1 MSVRTLFLPRGPS
14 LDLDGK
20 AIVMG
25 IVNATP
31 DSFYAASRVAGVSAA
46 IDATAAMIMA
56 GGAIVDVGGESTRP
70 GSEYVS
76 PDEETARVVPV
87 IEAIRSRWDI
97 AVSVDT
103 RKSSVAAAAIA
114 AGADIVND
122 VAALGDD
129 PALAALCASRGVP
142 VVLMHKKGVPANM
155 QDAPWYVDCVAEVL
169 EFLIAA
175 ANRAIAAGKPSS
187 RIVLDPGIGF
197 GKRLEDNLALLVR
210 LDEIAAAGYPV
221 LVGLS
226 RKSFI
231 GALGG
236 AGPEHRLPGSL
247 AAACAARSRG
257 ASIFRVH
264 DVAETVQA
272 LAVFDAAS
280 GRLFPSERV
289 Q

>member
-1 MSVRTLFLPRGPS
+1 MSSRTLMLPRGRS
-14 LDLDGK
+14 LDLGGK
-20 AIVMG
+20 ALVMG

-31 DSFYAASRVAGVSAA
+31 DSFYAASRVAGASAA
-46 IDATAAMIMA
+46 VDAAASMIAA
-56 GGAIVDVGGESTRP
+56 GAAVVDVGGESTRP

-76 PDEETARVVPV
+76 PDEEAGRVVPV
-87 IEAIRSRWDI
+87 VEAIRSRWDVAI
-97 AVSVDT
+97 SVDT
-103 RKSSVAAAAIA
+103 RKASVAAASIA

-129 PALAALCASRGVP
+129 PALAALCATSGVP
-142 VVLMHKKGVPANM
+142 VVLMHKKGVPASM
-155 QDAPWYVDCVAEVL
+155 QDSPWYVDCVAEVL
-169 EFLIAA
+169 EFLLAA
-175 ANRAIAAGKPSS
+175 ASRAIAAGIPAS

-197 GKRLEDNLALLVR
+197 GKRLQDNLALLVR
-210 LDEIAAAGYPV
+210 LDEIAASGYPV

-231 GALGG
+231 GALTG
-236 AGPEHRLPGSL
+236 AGPELRLPGSI

-257 ASIFRVH
+257 AVIFRVH

-280 GRLFPSERV
+280 AGL
-289 Q
+289 